1 MRQAVIAAI
10 LLATL
15 AAPAAA
21 IEPTVAAG
29 ESLETRLDGD
39 FNGDGK
45 ADLAYIAAA
54 EDWRELRVVIA
65 GRDGVE
71 ALDLGTDPL
80 GAGELKMVGN
90 VLTFEDLTGGTTAY
104 ASTRRYRYD
113 GIRNKMR
120 LIGLDVTFY
129 SRTFAHDGYETSWNL
144 LTGEGTAAELRLTDG
159 AQEDRTYDKAH
170 QVSFRRRTRPVWL
183 TDTPDPETFLEEN
196 REG

>member
-1 MRQAVIAAI
+1 MRQAVVAAI
-10 LLATL
+10 LLAAL

-71 ALDLGTDPL
+71 ALDLGTDPVGPGTL
-80 GAGELKMVGN
+80 SLANGVLK
-90 VLTFEDLTGGTTAY
+90 FEDLTGGTTAY

-144 LTGEGTAAELRLTDG
+144 LTGEGKAAELRLTTAGDP
-159 AQEDRTYDKAH
+159 AYDKAH
-170 QVSFRRRTRPVWL
+170 EVSFRRRTRPVWL